1 MTNQIEILKRDYFGG
16 ENIKKWGI
24 VFCGGTEK
32 GVFLREISGP
42 KGLGPLVMNLYSKK
56 IKNGLKR

>member
-32 GVFLREISGP
+32 GVFF
-42 KGLGPLVMNLYSKK
+42 
-56 IKNGLKR
+56 KRNKWS